1 MTSSRVVYPHVYRH
15 VYEGVYVQV
24 YGPLSLTGGGIQR
37 NELLTE
43 SAPAG
48 IISTAM
54 HEACGGSPRRPW
66 FC

>member
-1 MTSSRVVYPHVYRH
+1 MTYTCTYTDT
-15 VYEGVYVQV
+15 YTNTV
-24 YGPLSLTGGGIQR
+24 YGPLSLTRGGIQR

-43 SAPAG
+43 SALAG